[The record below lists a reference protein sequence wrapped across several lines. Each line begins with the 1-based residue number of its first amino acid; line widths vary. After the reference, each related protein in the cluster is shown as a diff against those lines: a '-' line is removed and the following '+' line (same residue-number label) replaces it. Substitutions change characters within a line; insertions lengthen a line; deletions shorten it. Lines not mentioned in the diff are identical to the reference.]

1 MNGFDQK
8 RVNAGARFLLVAACF
23 VIVVQGLRVAAP
35 VLLPF
40 ALATFL
46 AILSLPLMWAMKR
59 RGLPDWL
66 AVTLCVFVNV
76 AVLGA
81 VVLLASQSIRE
92 FQAELPKYRQ
102 QLVTMSHGILV
113 WLAER
118 GVPVNPNAP
127 LELIDL
133 GAVLDLAHGTVGRVA
148 VLVTDGFLVLI
159 IMIFML
165 AEATVFGDKLRAMA
179 VRRGID
185 TTRLTK
191 IVREVQ
197 QYLGIKTGVS
207 LITGALAGAWVA
219 MLGIELPILWGL
231 VAFVMNYIPT
241 IGWVIG
247 LVPPLLL
254 GLFDGLGQGLLL
266 ATGYIAIHVVL
277 TNFVEPTLLGR
288 KLGLSTLVVVLSL
301 LFWGWIWGAIG
312 MLLSVPLT
320 MMLKIALEN
329 TDDLRWVASMLA
341 QGRDADTTDGD
352 ATDHVFRDDPDSD
365 SDDEDASQIL

>member
-1 MNGFDQK
+1 MNLFNK
-8 RVNAGARFLLVAACF
+8 RRVNAGARFLLVAACF
-23 VIVVQGLRVAAP
+23 VVVVQGLKVAAP

-40 ALATFL
+40 ALAMFL
-46 AILSLPLMWAMKR
+46 AILSLPLMWGLKR
-59 RGLPDWL
+59 HRLPDWL
-66 AVTLCVFVNV
+66 AILLCVLVNV

-92 FQAELPKYRQ
+92 FQAEVPKYRQ
-102 QLVTMSHGILV
+102 QLVAMTHGILT
-113 WLAER
+113 WLTDR

-127 LELIDL
+127 MELIDL
-133 GAVLDLAHGTVGRVA
+133 GAVLDFAHGTVGRVA
-148 VLVTDGFLVLI
+148 ILVTDGFLVLI
-159 IMIFML
+159 IMIFIL

-179 VRRGID
+179 GRRGFD
-185 TTRLTK
+185 PARLSK

-207 LITGALAGAWVA
+207 LATGTLAGTWVA
-219 MLGIELPILWGL
+219 TLGLDLPILWGL

-254 GLFDGLGQGLLL
+254 GLFGGLGKGLLV
-266 ATGYIAIHVVL
+266 AAGYIGIHVVL

-301 LFWGWIWGAIG
+301 LFWGWVWGPIG

-329 TDDLRWVASMLA
+329 TDDLRWVATLLA
-341 QGRDADTTDGD
+341 QGRDAGISTAAEHDRTLGED
-352 ATDHVFRDDPDSD
+352 A
-365 SDDEDASQIL
+365 DDE

>member
-1 MNGFDQK
+1 MNGLDQK

-23 VIVVQGLRVAAP
+23 VIVVEGLRVAAP

-40 ALATFL
+40 ALAAFL
-46 AILSLPLMWAMKR
+46 AILSLPLMWGLKR
-59 RGLPDWL
+59 RGLPGWL
-66 AVTLCVFVNV
+66 AVMICVLVNV
-76 AVLGA
+76 AVLG
-81 VVLLASQSIRE
+81 VVILLATQSIRE

-102 QLVTMSHGILV
+102 QLAEMTHGILA

-127 LELIDL
+127 LELIDV
-133 GAVLDLAHGTVGRVA
+133 GAVLDFAHGTVGRVA
-148 VLVTDGFLVLI
+148 ILVTDGFLVLI

-165 AEATVFGDKLRAMA
+165 AEATVFGDKLRTMA
-179 VRRGID
+179 GRRGFD
-185 TTRLTK
+185 VGRLTK

-207 LITGALAGAWVA
+207 LVTGTLAGIWVGV
-219 MLGIELPILWGL
+219 LGIELPILWGL

-254 GLFDGLGQGLLL
+254 GLFGGLGKGLLV

-301 LFWGWIWGAIG
+301 LFWGWVWGAIG

-329 TDDLRWVASMLA
+329 TDDLRWMASLLA
-341 QGRDADTTDGD
+341 EGRDADMGAEDSRD
-352 ATDHVFRDDPDSD
+352 PVFGEDPSPDP
-365 SDDEDASQIL
+365 EDLL